1 MISRRQI
8 VAAGALA
15 ALFAVAPAV
24 AGMRVNYTAAGL
36 EAAQKA
42 GKSILVEVHAP
53 WCPTCKS
60 QMPILS
66 KLEADPR
73 FANLAIFH
81 VDFDTQKDALKALNV
96 QKQSTLIVFKGAIE
110 KGRSTGATDPLSIEE
125 LLEKSL

>member
-1 MISRRQI
+1 MISRRQMI
-8 VAAGALA
+8 AAAS
-15 ALFAVAPAV
+15 FAVALVAAPAF
-24 AGMRVNYTAAGL
+24 AGMRTNYTAAGL

-60 QMPILS
+60 QAPILA
-66 KLEADPR
+66 KLEAEPR
-73 FANLAIFH
+73 FANLAIFR
-81 VDFDTQKDALKALNV
+81 VDFDTQKDALRALNV
-96 QKQSTLIVFKGAIE
+96 QKQSTLIVFKGTTE

>member
-1 MISRRQI
+1 MVSRRQI

-15 ALFAVAPAV
+15 AVFAIAPAY
-24 AGMRVNYTAAGL
+24 AGMRAAYTAAGL

-53 WCPTCKS
+53 WCPVCKAQS
-60 QMPILS
+60 PILS

-73 FANLAIFH
+73 FANLAVFK
-81 VDFDTQKDALKALNV
+81 VDFDSQKDALKALGV
-96 QKQSTLIVFKGAIE
+96 QKQSTLIVFKGAAE

>member
-8 VAAGALA
+8 VAAGAVA
-15 ALFAVAPAV
+15 AIFAVAPAY
-24 AGMRVNYTAAGL
+24 AGMRAAYTPAGL
-36 EAAQKA
+36 EAAKKA

-53 WCPTCKS
+53 WCPVCKA
-60 QMPILS
+60 QGPILS

-73 FANLAIFH
+73 FANLAVFQ
-81 VDFDTQKDALKALNV
+81 VDFDSQKDALKALNV
-96 QKQSTLIVFKGAIE
+96 QKQSTLIVFKGATE